1 MMVETALHWYA
12 HTEDAC
18 VLVAQWNY
26 VIIKLESGGALFLR
40 TSISRN
46 YAKTCIDKTIHQ
58 KYTPLPSHPPH
69 LQMSCW
75 DIFSMACT
83 DGGKTGRS
91 LSTVS
96 KRICELSKVFK
107 YQTLQVKRHQLRPL
121 ARVLRSLPLDAR
133 RVVHLLILP
142 PNSGQPFF
150 VNHHHD
156 RFLDIDK
163 NRVLALV
170 AHSLHTLELTG
181 NYA

>member
-1 MMVETALHWYA
+1 
-12 HTEDAC
+12 
-18 VLVAQWNY
+18 
-26 VIIKLESGGALFLR
+26 
-40 TSISRN
+40 
-46 YAKTCIDKTIHQ
+46 
-58 KYTPLPSHPPH
+58 
-69 LQMSCW
+69 
-75 DIFSMACT
+75 MACT

-96 KRICELSKVFK
+96 KRICEVSKVFK

-121 ARVLRSLPLDAR
+121 ARILRSLPLDAR
-133 RVVHLLILP
+133 RVVHLLILS

-150 VNHHHD
+150 VYHNHD

-170 AHSLHTLELTG
+170 AHSLHTLELMG